1 MLVVR
6 GIANTVSGGQSFMNT
21 CCLTRYS
28 ATDVIDEVRL
38 VSEDIRAFSINLS
51 KSMLGAYPRLSSESV
66 SKITFSADKRCII
79 STDAS
84 SETLTSHEST

>member
-1 MLVVR
+1 MVR
-6 GIANTVSGGQSFMNT
+6 GIANTVSGKQLFLNT

-51 KSMLGAYPRLSSESV
+51 GSLLGAYPRLSSGSV
-66 SKITFSADKRCII
+66 SKITFSADTWCII